1 MECASLDQVRLN
13 FSPESLMFLDATLFV
28 IMFGVALS
36 LKPADFISL
45 WQRPRSAL
53 VGILSQFLL
62 LPALTLLLVYLIQPC
77 PSIALGMFLVAACP
91 GGNISNFISQ
101 MAKGNVALS
110 VSLSA
115 VSTTASIVMTPFSF
129 LFWAQWYEPAAQLL
143 AEISLNPTD
152 ILLKILLILGIPLA
166 LGMWTA
172 HRFPKLTDRIKNPMK
187 RISLL
192 IFGGYIVAALVGNW
206 DAFRTY
212 FQYIVGYVFLHN
224 ALALAGGYFLG
235 YLSQLKERDRRT
247 VSIET
252 GIQNS
257 GLALVLIFGPIFNG
271 MGGMAM
277 IAALWGIW
285 HIVAGLTIAKIW
297 SRLIP
302 LQPTRL
308 QV

>member
-1 MECASLDQVRLN
+1 MECARLDGVQLN
-13 FSPESLMFLDATLFV
+13 FSPQSLMFLDVTLFI
-28 IMFGVALS
+28 IMYGVALS

-62 LPALTLLLVYLIQPC
+62 LPSLTLLLVYVIQPC

-143 AEISLNPTD
+143 AEISLNPVD
-152 ILLKILLILGIPLA
+152 ILLKILMILGIPLA
-166 LGMWTA
+166 LGMWTT
-172 HRFPKLTDRIKNPMK
+172 HRFPKFTDKIKEPMK
-187 RISLL
+187 WLSLV
-192 IFGGYIVAALVGNW
+192 IFGGYVVAALAGNW
-206 DAFRTY
+206 EAFKMY
-212 FQYIVGYVFLHN
+212 VQYIVGYVFLHN
-224 ALALAGGYFLG
+224 ALALAGGYFMG
-235 YLSQLKERDRRT
+235 FFSQLKEQDRRT

-285 HIVAGLTIAKIW
+285 HILAGLTMASIW

-302 LQPTRL
+302 LQPSSIQT
-308 QV
+308 